1 MLIVMKHDAT
11 QADVERVVEV
21 IEKLG
26 FRPHAMP
33 GAARIAIG
41 ITGNAGAVDRTHFEN
56 LPGVAEAIRVT
67 KPYKLIS
74 KDLRPEKSVIKV
86 GNSTI
91 GGDELAI
98 IAGPCAIE
106 SVEQVFKVAE
116 TVSAS
121 GAKFYR
127 GGAFKPRTSP
137 YAFQGKG
144 EDGLKILAE
153 VRQQFGLNI
162 VTEAMDER
170 GVDLVEKY
178 GDCIQIGARNMQNFS
193 LLKYVGQTRKPVL
206 LKRGLSA
213 TLDEFLLAAEY
224 IMAEGNYDVILCE
237 RGIRT
242 FGDHARNTLDLS
254 IVPAVHRMTHLPIIV
269 DPSHGTGRNYMVN
282 PLARA
287 GVAVGADGLIIEVH
301 PCPEEALCDGAQAL
315 TPEQYIDLAR
325 QIKII
330 HDVVAGESLEFA
342 AA

>member
-1 MLIVMKHDAT
+1 M
-11 QADVERVVEV
+11 
-21 IEKLG
+21 
-26 FRPHAMP
+26 
-33 GAARIAIG
+33 
-41 ITGNAGAVDRTHFEN
+41 
-56 LPGVAEAIRVT
+56 
-67 KPYKLIS
+67 
-74 KDLRPEKSVIKV
+74 
-86 GNSTI
+86 
-91 GGDELAI
+91 
-98 IAGPCAIE
+98 
-106 SVEQVFKVAE
+106 
-116 TVSAS
+116 S
-121 GAKFYR
+121 GAKFFR

-137 YAFQGKG
+137 YAFQGMG

-153 VRQQFGLNI
+153 VREQFGLNI

-170 GVDLVEKY
+170 GIDLVEKY

-242 FGDHARNTLDLS
+242 FGTHARNTMDLS
-254 IVPAVHRMTHLPIIV
+254 IIPAVQRLTHLPIIV

-315 TPEQYIDLAR
+315 TPVQYLELYAQINAIHEILAKEEMA
-325 QIKII
+325 IA
-330 HDVVAGESLEFA
+330 V
-342 AA
+342 

>member
-1 MLIVMKHDAT
+1 
-11 QADVERVVEV
+11 
-21 IEKLG
+21 
-26 FRPHAMP
+26 MP
-33 GAARIAIG
+33 GASRTAIG
-41 ITGNAGAVDRTHFEN
+41 ITGNPGAVDPAHFEN
-56 LPGVAEAIRVT
+56 LSGVAEAIRVT
-67 KPYKLIS
+67 QPYKLIS
-74 KDLRPEKSVIKV
+74 KDFRPEKSVIKV
-86 GNSTI
+86 GNAEI
-91 GGDELAI
+91 GGGKLAI
-98 IAGPCAIE
+98 IAGPCAVE
-106 SVEQVFKVAE
+106 TVEQVFKVAE
-116 TVSAS
+116 YVAKS
-121 GAKFYR
+121 GAQFFR

-153 VRQQFGLNI
+153 VREQYGLNI

-193 LLKYVGQTRKPVL
+193 LLKYVGQLRKPVL

-224 IMAEGNYDVILCE
+224 IMSEGNYDVILCE

-242 FGDHARNTLDLS
+242 FGSHARNTMDLS
-254 IVPAVHRMTHLPIIV
+254 IVPAVQKMTHLPIIV

-282 PLARA
+282 PMARA

-315 TPEQYIDLAR
+315 TPEQYTELYGQINAIHEILAKDEMA
-325 QIKII
+325 I
-330 HDVVAGESLEFA
+330 ALA
-342 AA
+342 